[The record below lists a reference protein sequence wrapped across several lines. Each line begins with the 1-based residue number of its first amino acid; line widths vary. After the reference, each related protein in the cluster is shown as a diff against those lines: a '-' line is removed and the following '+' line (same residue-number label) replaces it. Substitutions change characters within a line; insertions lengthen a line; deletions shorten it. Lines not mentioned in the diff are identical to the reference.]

1 MGAPVLF
8 YAYNAKDYGADGSGN
23 DDSRWSSN
31 FADDAWL
38 IIDLEKTYMINKV
51 VINWEAT

>member
-23 DDSRWSSN
+23 NDSRWSSN
-31 FADDAWL
+31 SADDSWL
-38 IIDLEKTYMINKV
+38 IIDLEKHI
-51 VINWEAT
+51 

>member
-1 MGAPVLF
+1 MVI
-8 YAYNAKDYGADGSGN
+8 K
-23 DDSRWSSN
+23 

-51 VINWEAT
+51 IINWEAAYGKAYDILVSVYGK